1 MRGVEAGFDT
11 GQGASGDAAEFR
23 DFVDAEAV
31 LLPELAKQF
40 REVNWFIS

>member
-11 GQGASGDAAEFR
+11 GQGASGDAAELR
-23 DFVDAEAV
+23 EFVDAEAV

-40 REVNWFIS
+40 RQVD